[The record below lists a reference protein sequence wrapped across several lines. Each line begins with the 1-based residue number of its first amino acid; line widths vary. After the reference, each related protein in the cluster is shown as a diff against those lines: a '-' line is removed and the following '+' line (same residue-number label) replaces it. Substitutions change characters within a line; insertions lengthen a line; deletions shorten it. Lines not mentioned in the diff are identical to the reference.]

1 MFRHVQYGTDH
12 LPGGS
17 DGVETHT
24 FRTKPALSRESMVK
38 IDMVSQLIKF
48 YSKNEHP

>member
-1 MFRHVQYGTDH
+1 MFRQLPYGTDD

-24 FRTKPALSRESMVK
+24 FRTKPALSREMDRTYGTERDVGRFTP
-38 IDMVSQLIKF
+38 D
-48 YSKNEHP
+48 